1 MAAAWHQQLPM
12 ARCFARGPRTTPAP
26 HPRPLRP
33 RMRCCSFM
41 RIRLDR
47 VIEVSL
53 PGMTA
58 AQVGTSTQDVPKFPP
73 PQNWTAP
80 YVPYAW
86 GWWNRFM
93 L

>member
-1 MAAAWHQQLPM
+1 
-12 ARCFARGPRTTPAP
+12 
-26 HPRPLRP
+26 
-33 RMRCCSFM
+33 M

-58 AQVGTSTQDVPKFPP
+58 AQVGTSTQEVPKFPP